1 MTILWTVVPPEEI
14 FAAAQQTPLYKE
26 VLIDGV
32 LMQVEEV
39 SPAESRV
46 VRIISTRPEDYL
58 NASIQPGAPVTYRPQ
73 V

>member
-1 MTILWTVVPPEEI
+1 MTILWTVMPAEEV
-14 FAAAQQTPLYKE
+14 FAEAQKPPLYKE
-26 VLIDGV
+26 VVIGGV
-32 LMQVEEV
+32 LMQVEDI

-58 NASIQPGAPVTYRPQ
+58 NASIQPGALVTYRPQ